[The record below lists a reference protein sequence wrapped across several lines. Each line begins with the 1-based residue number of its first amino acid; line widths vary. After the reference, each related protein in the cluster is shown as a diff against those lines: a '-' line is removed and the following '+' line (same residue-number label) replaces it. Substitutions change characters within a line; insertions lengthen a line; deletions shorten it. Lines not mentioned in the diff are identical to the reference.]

1 MSDTKFDLEAYKA
14 KKAAA
19 KAEDKRIRRLAPN
32 ANHFEFE
39 ETDCDIRDGW
49 IDYYPTNDVP
59 EEVEMNGESV
69 ENLSSITVDFD
80 YDINW
85 EYDSGTYID
94 VDGHGGWYERPGNYV
109 DSVDFN
115 DTSVRFI
122 FDGEEITREKFTEI
136 NKLTTEDVDAMVGWC
151 IVHAEG
157 YVEDYITDNP
167 DEFE

>member
-14 KKAAA
+14 KKAAER
-19 KAEDKRIRRLAPN
+19 AEDKRIRKLAPN

-39 ETDCDIRDGW
+39 ETDCDIKDGW
-49 IDYYPTNDVP
+49 IDYYPTADVP
-59 EEVEMNGESV
+59 EEVEMDGESV

-115 DTSVRFI
+115 GTSVRFM
-122 FDGEEITREKFTEI
+122 FDGGEITREKFTEI
-136 NKLTTEDVDAMVGWC
+136 NKLTTEDVDAMIGWC
-151 IVHAEG
+151 IESAES
-157 YVEDYITDNP
+157 YVEDYITNNP
-167 DEFE
+167 DDFE